1 MAPPPFLAPFLA
13 SKTNSSLLSAHFYP
27 SVSLP
32 LLQVSHLIHSENTLT
47 LRRAN
52 RAGNVGPQEPI
63 AMVALLLLHI
73 LPEAGLHLLTS
84 TRVGHA
90 DLALAVTAV
99 AAAALIG
106 KVVDN
111 VAGGAA
117 SVLPAASVSVASA
130 GAWWKILAIN
140 LCLLLL
146 SRQ

>member
-1 MAPPPFLAPFLA
+1 
-13 SKTNSSLLSAHFYP
+13 
-27 SVSLP
+27 
-32 LLQVSHLIHSENTLT
+32 
-47 LRRAN
+47 
-52 RAGNVGPQEPI
+52 
-63 AMVALLLLHI
+63 MVALLLLHI

-84 TRVGHA
+84 TRVGHT